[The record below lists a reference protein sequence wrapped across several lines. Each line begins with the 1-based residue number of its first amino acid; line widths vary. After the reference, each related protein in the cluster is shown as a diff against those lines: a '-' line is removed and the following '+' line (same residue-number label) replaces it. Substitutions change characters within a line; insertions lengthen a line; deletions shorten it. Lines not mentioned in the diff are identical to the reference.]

1 MKIRNL
7 LSAAGIA
14 AMALSAGQAFA
25 QSVELSFW
33 SWRVEDKAFY
43 DDIAKDYAAKT
54 GVKVTFTPYKN
65 TEYPTVLSAALA
77 GGGGPDIIHAR
88 AYGALATLADA
99 GYFLPLTKENVP
111 NIVNFSD
118 QLLAGAKGRTPPHNA
133 NIYGVPFATQ
143 ALGIYYNK
151 SVLKSAGI
159 ETLPKTWDEFKALCK
174 TLKDKN
180 IACLSNGSNDV
191 PGLEQMFGV
200 IGPNFYGGTAFFN
213 DVIAGKKKFTDPA
226 FVQAIAETA
235 AMKDFL
241 PRNHQGVGEN
251 EARTL
256 FANGLAAFYMS
267 GTWNID
273 TIRTLN
279 AKADFGIMAAPPLKA
294 DGAAYVSNFAD
305 GNYAVNAKTKH
316 AKAAADFVNY
326 LASKE
331 YGRRFTDTLKQSS
344 AITGVA
350 PSEPLLVALGEQAS
364 KNGTPFLM
372 LVGFRYQNPNGS
384 VMLRDGIQ
392 KIIQGGTT
400 PEALA
405 QEIQTG
411 IATWHK
417 FQ

>member
-1 MKIRNL
+1 MIKKL

-99 GYFLPLTKENVP
+99 GYFMPLTKDSVP
-111 NIVNFSD
+111 NLANFSE

-143 ALGIYYNK
+143 SVGAFYNK
-151 SVLKSAGI
+151 TVLKNAGVDA
-159 ETLPKTWDEFKALCK
+159 LPKTWDEFKSLCNALK
-174 TLKDKN
+174 AKN
-180 IACLSNGSNDV
+180 IACLANGSNDV

-200 IGPNFYGGTAFFN
+200 IGPNFYGGTAFFE
-213 DVIAGKKKFTDPA
+213 DVVAGKKKFTDPA
-226 FVQAIAETA
+226 FVKAIAETA

-251 EARTL
+251 EARTI
-256 FANGLAAFYMS
+256 FANGQAAFFLA
-267 GTWNID
+267 GVWNIEA
-273 TIRTLN
+273 IRTLN
-279 AKADFGIMAAPPLKA
+279 PKAEFDIMAAPPLA
-294 DGAAYVSNFAD
+294 AGGAAFVSTFAD

-316 AKAAADFVNY
+316 AKAATDFVNF
-326 LASKE
+326 LGSKE
-331 YGRRFTDTLKQSS
+331 YARQFTDKLKQTS
-344 AITGVA
+344 AVTGVA
-350 PSEPLLVALGEQAS
+350 PSEPLLIALNEQAA
-364 KNGTPFLM
+364 KNGTPFIM

-411 IATWHK
+411 LATWHK